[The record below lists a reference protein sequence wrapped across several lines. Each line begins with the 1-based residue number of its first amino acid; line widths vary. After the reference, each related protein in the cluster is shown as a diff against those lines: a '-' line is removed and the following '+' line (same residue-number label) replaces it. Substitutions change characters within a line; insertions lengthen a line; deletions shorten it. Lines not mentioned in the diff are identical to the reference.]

1 MTSLEIRRD
10 VVRSDEPIDEPT
22 LQSLVASDGVLA
34 ELLKRVRGAG
44 ESVLGSPDA
53 RALAELSHWAERL
66 AAHLETLGTLAARPP
81 FVEVGPE
88 LQESEA
94 PEAGEAEPEP
104 RGPEAPEPGE
114 MEPERHGPEGAEEA
128 PVEGD
133 ARPEPAPEVEALEP
147 RAAPPDLSTVPLP
160 VGGDTP
166 GNGVSRFPPFRD
178 QDTGLH
184 SRAGFDAIASGEL
197 KRCRRHGRTL
207 SLLLIQLG
215 VRDLE
220 GLVRAAAVV
229 HRELRESDLAGRHI
243 DRTLA
248 VVLPET
254 PVEVARGVA
263 ARLVA
268 AFDEAGAWGEE
279 GRIGI
284 AALPVDGETLMALL
298 DTARGELALPSAV
311 VLDPTRVRYEE
322 A

>member
-1 MTSLEIRRD
+1 MAPLTFRRD
-10 VVRSDEPIDEPT
+10 VVRSDEPFDEST

-34 ELLKRVRGAG
+34 ELVKCVRRAG
-44 ESVLGSPDA
+44 ESLLGSPDA
-53 RALAELSHWAERL
+53 RALAELSRWAERL
-66 AAHLETLGTLAARPP
+66 AAHLETLQALAVRPHSDDAEPRRAEPGTPTAEGL
-81 FVEVGPE
+81 GPE
-88 LQESEA
+88 
-94 PEAGEAEPEP
+94 PPEPEP
-104 RGPEAPEPGE
+104 PESGPEAP
-114 MEPERHGPEGAEEA
+114 AE
-128 PVEGD
+128 VEGD
-133 ARPEPAPEVEALEP
+133 AGPESAPAVEASEG
-147 RAAPPDLSTVPLP
+147 RASPPDLATVPLP
-160 VGGDTP
+160 VATPAP
-166 GNGVSRFPPFRD
+166 GNGVSRYPGFRD

-184 SRAGFDAIASGEL
+184 SRAGFDAIVSGEL

-220 GLVRAAAVV
+220 GLARAAAVV
-229 HRELRESDLAGRHI
+229 RRELRESDLSGRHV

-263 ARLVA
+263 ARLVG
-268 AFDEAGAWGEE
+268 AFEQAGVWGEE

-284 AALPVDGETLMALL
+284 AGLPVDGDTLPALF

-311 VLDPTRVRYEE
+311 VLDPTRIRYEE

>member
-94 PEAGEAEPEP
+94 PEAGEV
-104 RGPEAPEPGE
+104 
-114 MEPERHGPEGAEEA
+114 EPERHGPEGAEEA

-133 ARPEPAPEVEALEP
+133 ARPEPAPEVEAPER
-147 RAAPPDLSTVPLP
+147 RAAPPDLSTVTLP
-160 VGGDTP
+160 VGGETP

-284 AALPVDGETLMALL
+284 AALPVDGETLTALL